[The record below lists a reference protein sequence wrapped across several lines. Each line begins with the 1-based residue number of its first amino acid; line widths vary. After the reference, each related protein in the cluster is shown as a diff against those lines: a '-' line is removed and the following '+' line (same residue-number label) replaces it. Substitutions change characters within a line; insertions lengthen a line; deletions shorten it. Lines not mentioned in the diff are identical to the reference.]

1 MAFILE
7 VKNLTKRFGALKAVN
22 GLSFRIRK
30 GSISALIG
38 PNGSG
43 KSTTFNLITGHLKPD
58 GGTILFEGHRL
69 EGLTPEEIALLGIAR
84 TFQTP
89 QIFTHLTVLE
99 NVLLSVYQRKRPGLL
114 SSLLRLPAFFKKEK
128 EAREEAFFYLE
139 KFFLAED
146 AHRPAE
152 GLPLGKLR
160 HLELARAL
168 ALKPKLL
175 LLDEAAS
182 GLNSR
187 EKLELVKTL
196 SRLPKEGITFFWVE
210 HDLQL
215 LMEVAEEIIVLDQG
229 KKIAEG
235 PPREIQRNPRV
246 IQVYLGEEYA

>member
-1 MAFILE
+1 MSFILE

-22 GLSFRIRK
+22 ELSFRVRQ
-30 GSISALIG
+30 GTISALIG

-58 GGTILFEGHRL
+58 SGTILFEGHHL
-69 EGLTPEEIALLGIAR
+69 EGLPAEEIARLGIAR

-114 SSLLRLPAFFKKEK
+114 SSLLRLPNFFKKEK

-139 KFFLAED
+139 RFFLADE

-182 GLNSR
+182 GLDPR
-187 EKLELVKTL
+187 EKIDLAEALT
-196 SRLPKEGITFFWVE
+196 SLPQEGITLFWVE
-210 HDLQL
+210 HDLNL
-215 LMEVAEEIIVLDQG
+215 LMEVAEEVIVLDQG
-229 KKIAEG
+229 EKIAEG

>member
-1 MAFILE
+1 MSFILE

-22 GLSFRIRK
+22 GLSFRVRQ
-30 GSISALIG
+30 GTISALIG

-58 GGTILFEGHRL
+58 SGTILFEGHHL
-69 EGLTPEEIALLGIAR
+69 EGLPAEEIARLGIAR

-114 SSLLRLPAFFKKEK
+114 SSLLRLPNFFKKEK
-128 EAREEAFFYLE
+128 EAQEEAFVYLE
-139 KFFLAED
+139 RFFLADE

-182 GLNSR
+182 GLDPR
-187 EKLELVKTL
+187 EKIDLAEALT
-196 SRLPKEGITFFWVE
+196 SLPQEGITLFWVE
-210 HDLQL
+210 HDLNL
-215 LMEVAEEIIVLDQG
+215 LMEVAEEVIVLDQG
-229 KKIAEG
+229 EKIAEG

-246 IQVYLGEEYA
+246 IQVYLGEEHA